1 MGNLLWL
8 VSYSFFGRWFMYKIL
23 VADDHPLFRDAIVNI
38 IGIKFPGSTTY
49 ETEDIESTLACVKEN
64 DEIDLILLDLNMP
77 GMSGLNGLLDLRNQ
91 CPTTPIVIVSAEQEK
106 QKILQT
112 LSYGAV
118 GFIAKSSSKET
129 IGEAI
134 ESVFQGNMYLPS
146 DIMRAQANVATTKKE
161 FEASPENIALLTRR
175 ELIVLQHLIKGE
187 ANKEIG
193 FNLHISETTVKS
205 HVSSILKK
213 LGTSNRVKVV
223 LGCSDI
229 DFNQYLKR

>member
-1 MGNLLWL
+1 
-8 VSYSFFGRWFMYKIL
+8 MYKIL

-49 ETEDIESTLACVKEN
+49 ETEDIDSTLTFVKGN

-91 CPTTPIVIVSAEQEK
+91 CPTTPVVIVSAEQEK
-106 QKILQT
+106 QKVLQT

-118 GFIAKSSSKET
+118 GFISKSSSKDI

-134 ESVFQGNMYLPS
+134 ESVFQGNVYLPS
-146 DIMRAQANVATTKKE
+146 DIMRS
-161 FEASPENIALLTRR
+161 EASNSDAAKTEYKVLPEKISLLTRR
-175 ELIVLQHLIKGE
+175 ELIVLKHLTKGE
-187 ANKEIG
+187 ANKQIA

-213 LGTSNRVKVV
+213 LGASNRVKVV

>member
-1 MGNLLWL
+1 M
-8 VSYSFFGRWFMYKIL
+8 
-23 VADDHPLFRDAIVNI
+23 
-38 IGIKFPGSTTY
+38 KFPGSTTY
-49 ETEDIESTLACVKEN
+49 ETEDIDSTLAFVKDN

-91 CPTTPIVIVSAEQEK
+91 CPTTPVVIVSAEQEK
-106 QKILQT
+106 QKVLQT

-118 GFIAKSSSKET
+118 GFISKSSSKDV

-134 ESVFQGNMYLPS
+134 ESVFQGNVYLPS
-146 DIMRAQANVATTKKE
+146 DIMRSEATTTTSATTTKE
-161 FEASPENIALLTRR
+161 YKVLPESISLLTRR
-175 ELIVLQHLIKGE
+175 ELIVLKHLTKGE
-187 ANKEIG
+187 ANKQIA

-213 LGTSNRVKVV
+213 LGASNRVKVV

>member
-1 MGNLLWL
+1 
-8 VSYSFFGRWFMYKIL
+8 MYKIL

-38 IGIKFPGSTTY
+38 IGMKFPGSTTY
-49 ETEDIESTLACVKEN
+49 ETEDIDSTLAFVKDN

-91 CPTTPIVIVSAEQEK
+91 CPTTPVVIVSAEQEK
-106 QKILQT
+106 QKVLQT

-118 GFIAKSSSKET
+118 GFISKSSSKDV

-134 ESVFQGNMYLPS
+134 ESVFQGNVYLPS
-146 DIMRAQANVATTKKE
+146 DIMRSESTTTTSSSTAKE
-161 FEASPENIALLTRR
+161 YKVLPENISLLTRR
-175 ELIVLQHLIKGE
+175 ELIVLKHLTKGE
-187 ANKEIG
+187 ANKQIA

-213 LGTSNRVKVV
+213 LGASNRVKVV

>member
-1 MGNLLWL
+1 MVEPFIHSTAL
-8 VSYSFFGRWFMYKIL
+8 SFMYKIL

-38 IGIKFPGSTTY
+38 IGTKFPGSSTY
-49 ETEDIESTLACVKEN
+49 ETEDIHSTLAFVKDN
-64 DEIDLILLDLNMP
+64 DELDLILLDLNMP
-77 GMSGLNGLLDLRNQ
+77 GMSGLNGLLDLRNE
-91 CPTTPIVIVSAEQEK
+91 CPTTPVVIVSAEQEK

-118 GFIAKSSSKET
+118 GFIAKSSSKDI

-134 ESVFQGNMYLPS
+134 ESVFEGNVYLPP
-146 DIMRAQANVATTKKE
+146 DIMRSQANPTAKKE
-161 FEASPENIALLTRR
+161 FEALPENIASLTRR
-175 ELIVLQHLIKGE
+175 ELIVLKHLIKGE
-187 ANKEIG
+187 ANKQIG

-213 LGTSNRVKVV
+213 LGASNRVKVV
-223 LGCSDI
+223 LGCSNI

>member
-1 MGNLLWL
+1 
-8 VSYSFFGRWFMYKIL
+8 MYKIL

-38 IGIKFPGSTTY
+38 IGMKFPGSTTY
-49 ETEDIESTLACVKEN
+49 ETEDIDSTLAFVKDN

-91 CPTTPIVIVSAEQEK
+91 CPTTPVVIVSAEQEK
-106 QKILQT
+106 QKVLQT

-118 GFIAKSSSKET
+118 GFISKSSSKDV

-134 ESVFQGNMYLPS
+134 ESVFQGNVYLPS
-146 DIMRAQANVATTKKE
+146 DIMRSEATTTTTTTATAKE
-161 FEASPENIALLTRR
+161 YKVLPENISLLTRR
-175 ELIVLQHLIKGE
+175 ELIVLKHLTKGE
-187 ANKEIG
+187 ANKQIA

-213 LGTSNRVKVV
+213 LGASNRVKVV

>member
-1 MGNLLWL
+1 
-8 VSYSFFGRWFMYKIL
+8 MYKIL

-38 IGIKFPGSTTY
+38 IDIKFPGSTTL
-49 ETEDIESTLACVKEN
+49 ETEDIESTLGCVKDN

-161 FEASPENIALLTRR
+161 FQASPENISLLTRR

>member
-1 MGNLLWL
+1 
-8 VSYSFFGRWFMYKIL
+8 MYKIL

-38 IGIKFPGSTTY
+38 IGIKFPGSTTF
-49 ETEDIESTLACVKEN
+49 ETEDVTSTLEFLKNTSE
-64 DEIDLILLDLNMP
+64 EIDLILLDLNMP

-91 CPTTPIVIVSAEQEK
+91 CPTTPVVIVSAEQEK
-106 QKILQT
+106 QKVLQT

-118 GFIAKSSSKET
+118 GFISKSSSKDV

-134 ESVFQGNMYLPS
+134 ESVFQGNVYLPS
-146 DIMRAQANVATTKKE
+146 DILRSEASATPAKKE
-161 FEASPENIALLTRR
+161 FEALPENISLLTRR
-175 ELIVLQHLIKGE
+175 ELIVLQHLTKGE
-187 ANKEIG
+187 ANKQIA

-213 LGTSNRVKVV
+213 LGASNRVKVV

>member
-1 MGNLLWL
+1 
-8 VSYSFFGRWFMYKIL
+8 MYKIL

-38 IGIKFPGSTTY
+38 LNIKFPGSIIS
-49 ETEDIESTLACVKEN
+49 ETEDIDSTLAFVKEN

-77 GMSGLNGLLDLRNQ
+77 GMSGLNGLLDLRNE

-106 QKILQT
+106 QNILQT

-118 GFIAKSSSKET
+118 GFIAKSSSKE
-129 IGEAI
+129 IIAEAI
-134 ESVFQGNMYLPS
+134 ESVFEGNVYLPP
-146 DIMRAQANVATTKKE
+146 DIMRSQATPMAKKE
-161 FEASPENIALLTRR
+161 FEALPENISLLTRR
-175 ELIVLQHLIKGE
+175 ELIVLKHLIKGE
-187 ANKEIG
+187 ANKQIG

-213 LGTSNRVKVV
+213 LGASNRVKVV
-223 LGCSDI
+223 LGCSNI

>member
-1 MGNLLWL
+1 
-8 VSYSFFGRWFMYKIL
+8 MYKFL
-23 VADDHPLFRDAIVNI
+23 VADDHPLVRDAIVNI
-38 IGIKFPGSTTY
+38 IGLKFPGSTAY
-49 ETEDIESTLACVKEN
+49 ETEDIESTLALVN
-64 DEIDLILLDLNMP
+64 QTGEIDLILLDLNMP
-77 GMSGLNGLLDLRNQ
+77 GMSGLNGLLDLRNE
-91 CPTTPIVIVSAEQEK
+91 CPTTPIAIISAEQDK

-118 GFIAKSSSKET
+118 GFIAKSSSKDI

-134 ESVFQGNMYLPS
+134 DNVLAGNVYLPP
-146 DIMRAQANVATTKKE
+146 DIMRSQVDTSTKKE
-161 FEASPENIALLTRR
+161 FEALPENIALLTRR
-175 ELIVLQHLIKGE
+175 ELIVLKHLITGE
-187 ANKEIG
+187 TNKQIG

-213 LGTSNRVKVV
+213 LGASNRVKVV

>member
-1 MGNLLWL
+1 
-8 VSYSFFGRWFMYKIL
+8 MYKIL

-49 ETEDIESTLACVKEN
+49 ETEDIESTLAFVKGN

-91 CPTTPIVIVSAEQEK
+91 CPTTPVVIVSAEQEK

-118 GFIAKSSSKET
+118 GFIAKSSSKEI

-134 ESVFQGNMYLPS
+134 ESVFQGNVYLPS
-146 DIMRAQANVATTKKE
+146 DIMRSQANVTTTKKE
-161 FEASPENIALLTRR
+161 FAASPESISLLTRR

-223 LGCSDI
+223 LGCSNI

>member
-1 MGNLLWL
+1 
-8 VSYSFFGRWFMYKIL
+8 MYKIL

-49 ETEDIESTLACVKEN
+49 ETEDIESTLTCVKES
-64 DEIDLILLDLNMP
+64 DEVDLILLDLNMP

-134 ESVFQGNMYLPS
+134 ESVLQGNMYLPA
-146 DIMRAQANVATTKKE
+146 DIMRSQANAATTKKE
-161 FEASPENIALLTRR
+161 FEASPENISSLTRR